1 MVAAERGPLRNRAF
15 LAIWFAQILSQVAA
29 NATTFALIVLVA
41 ERTHSNVSSS
51 LLILLSVIPAVLFGV
66 FAGVLVDRSD
76 RKHMLVVTNGL
87 RAVAVGVFLIL
98 QQDVAAAY
106 VVNVLVA
113 TITVF
118 FVPAEA
124 AMLPTIVRKKD
135 LLVANSLFTFTFNG
149 AFLAGFVLLAPVVI
163 KFFGFDVLFVMLA
176 AMFAGAGVLCVTL
189 PGTGDVAGTGE
200 VAVDHSLGRAAA
212 GLAVKET
219 GRGLHEVWTVFRFL
233 RSTPLLVWSLIYISI
248 ANTLVAVAGALA
260 PGFVREVLGLGER
273 DVIYLVAPAG
283 LGVIAGLVLL
293 NLLGARVS
301 RANAIG
307 VALVVLGGALVALA
321 LARPFAE
328 VFRRTATAELGEAF
342 PFFVAVVGAVMFVF
356 GMTYAWI
363 IVPAITM
370 LQEDLREDLRGRVF
384 GVLNSLVSVFSFLP
398 LILVGPVAD
407 AWGVAP
413 VFLGG
418 SAIVW
423 GAWIGGGRIRRAA
436 AAPAQV

>member
-1 MVAAERGPLRNRAF
+1 MADLLSAAERGPLRNRAF

-41 ERTHSNVSSS
+41 ERTRSNVSSS

-76 RKHMLVVTNGL
+76 RKHVLVVTNGL
-87 RAVAVGVFLIL
+87 RAVAVGVFLLL

-106 VVNVLVA
+106 LVNVLVA

-149 AFLAGFVLLAPVVI
+149 AFLAGFVLLAPVII
-163 KFFGFDVLFVMLA
+163 KFFGFDVLFVLLA
-176 AMFAGAGVLCVTL
+176 AMFAGAAVLCLTL
-189 PGTGDVAGTGE
+189 PGTGDVAAG
-200 VAVDHSLGRAAA
+200 HSLGRAAA

-219 GRGLHEVWTVFRFL
+219 RRGLSEVWTAFHFL
-233 RSTPLLVWSLIYISI
+233 RSSPLLVWSLVYISI

-260 PGFVREVLGLGER
+260 PGFVREVLGLAER
-273 DVIYLVAPAG
+273 DVIFLVGPAG

-293 NLLGARVS
+293 NFLGARVS

-356 GMTYAWI
+356 GMTYAGI

-370 LQEDLREDLRGRVF
+370 LQEDLREDIRGRVF

-398 LILVGPVAD
+398 LVLVGPVAD

-418 SAIVW
+418 TVIVW
-423 GAWIGGGRIRRAA
+423 GAWLGGGRTRRAA
-436 AAPAQV
+436 AAAPR